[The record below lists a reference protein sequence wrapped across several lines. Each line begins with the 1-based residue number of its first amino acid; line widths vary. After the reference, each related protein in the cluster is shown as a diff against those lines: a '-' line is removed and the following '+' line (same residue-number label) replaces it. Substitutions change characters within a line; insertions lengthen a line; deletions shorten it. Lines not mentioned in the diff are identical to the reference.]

1 MLIDTAIYK
10 LKYKNKKYKLLLYD
24 TGGQEKYSSMT
35 KNYLNIGD
43 GVLFVLS
50 LSDKAS
56 FDDLEIWYNNYKQE
70 KENVIGV
77 LIGNKSDDNINRK
90 VSNEDSEEFAK
101 KYNLKYFESSA
112 KLDKNIKK
120 SIIYLLKEIV
130 SKQNSKNKLQSDSY
144 ITMTDSELSKNKKK
158 KCCEFHLIINKKR
171 YCEIN
176 F

>member
-1 MLIDTAIYK
+1 MFIDTAIYK

-24 TGGQEKYSSMT
+24 TCGQEKYSSMT

-43 GVLFVLS
+43 GVLFVFS

-56 FDDLEIWYNNYKQE
+56 FDDLEIWYNNYKKE

-90 VSNEDSEEFAK
+90 VSNEDSEEFAR

-120 SIIYLLKEIV
+120 AIIYLLKEIV
-130 SKQNSKNKLQSDSY
+130 SKQKSKNTLQTDSF
-144 ITMTDSELSKNKKK
+144 ITINSELSIRDKSHATKESYKNKKK
-158 KCCEFHLIINKKR
+158 KCC
-171 YCEIN
+171 
-176 F
+176 